1 MDDRLHL
8 QWALEDPVIMD
19 AAHRSI
25 QTPTPLVLAL
35 ILGLTVA
42 ACGSGSKQPSNP
54 SATTATSAKPTAS
67 DAAAHAPIPSELR
80 SRWMGGHR
88 DVAGVQP
95 LAGTSIVISE
105 DDFALTQ
112 SAESGD
118 RHLLGSSAALVA
130 DGRIRL
136 ELAADDEACAKGDV
150 GLYSWTLSPS
160 GRTLTVS
167 GGEDNCSTRL
177 AATRG
182 VWWRMACRD
191 PHGIHCLGDLDAGTY
206 ASQYVAPRLDPGAD
220 WQPVFGG
227 VTYTVPEGWA
237 NSADWPNRLN
247 LVPAAEFA
255 NVTPEQQEV
264 DAEVLLFTQPVALRQ
279 GAPCFTG
286 EPDPDVGRT
295 VDDLVAWLGRVPG
308 LETTEPVGIEIDGHP
323 GRRVDLTVDPDQTS
337 KCEELEFMKASDG
350 DVVAIAGKERE
361 RLLLLDLGQG
371 DVAGIRIFSR
381 DPADFESFVEEAVPV
396 IESFQFK

>member
-1 MDDRLHL
+1 MEHRLL
-8 QWALEDPVIMD
+8 VGVL
-19 AAHRSI
+19 
-25 QTPTPLVLAL
+25 PLRATVLF
-35 ILGLTVA
+35 ILGIGVLG
-42 ACGSGSKQPSNP
+42 CGSGAIPPSRAP
-54 SATTATSAKPTAS
+54 STIVSSATQSAATQAV
-67 DAAAHAPIPSELR
+67 AAGSPIPAELHF
-80 SRWMGGHR
+80 RWMGGHR